1 METVTSVPNF
11 DFSAMMKAMME
22 QPPPLEQICAT
33 LLIGI
38 ALILILTGRFVSTV
52 SYILSWV
59 ITTVHSALLAMFTAL
74 NVIWISYVVLIT
86 CVTKEIDYSA
96 KDWVYFNGPTALA
109 MVAFPSA
116 IYLNVVR
123 WKKDKVRGAR
133 DAEEEKALD

>member
-1 METVTSVPNF
+1 MATVTSVPNF

-96 KDWVYFNGPTALA
+96 KDWG
-109 MVAFPSA
+109 
-116 IYLNVVR
+116 YL
-123 WKKDKVRGAR
+123 
-133 DAEEEKALD
+133 LSM